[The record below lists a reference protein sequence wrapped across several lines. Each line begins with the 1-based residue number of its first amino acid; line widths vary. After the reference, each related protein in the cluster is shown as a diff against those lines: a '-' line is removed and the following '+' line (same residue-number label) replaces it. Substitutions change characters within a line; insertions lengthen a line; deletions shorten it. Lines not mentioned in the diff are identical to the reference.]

1 MGKNFWNNKW
11 KKCRIVK
18 GKEASKLKVRESKNI
33 SRRGVTYEKEEKKK
47 KEAKTF
53 TYWLN
58 TNSWVKN
65 TLRYDKIEVGKES
78 NCSDVRVFPN
88 KLENKRR

>member
-1 MGKNFWNNKW
+1 M
-11 KKCRIVK
+11 
-18 GKEASKLKVRESKNI
+18 
-33 SRRGVTYEKEEKKK
+33 KKK
-47 KEAKTF
+47 KEREEKQNLSILIAKTF

-78 NCSDVRVFPN
+78 NCSDVRVFHN
-88 KLENKRR
+88 KLENKRDRRQRDQISISNTSRSLIKQF

>member
-18 GKEASKLKVRESKNI
+18 GKEASKLKVRENKNI

-47 KEAKTF
+47 EKR
-53 TYWLN
+53 N
-58 TNSWVKN
+58 
-65 TLRYDKIEVGKES
+65 
-78 NCSDVRVFPN
+78 
-88 KLENKRR
+88 ENLYLLVEHEFMD

>member
-1 MGKNFWNNKW
+1 MR
-11 KKCRIVK
+11 KKK
-18 GKEASKLKVRESKNI
+18 
-33 SRRGVTYEKEEKKK
+33 RRKK
-47 KEAKTF
+47 KEAKIF
-53 TYWLN
+53 THWLN

>member
-1 MGKNFWNNKW
+1 MR
-11 KKCRIVK
+11 KKK
-18 GKEASKLKVRESKNI
+18 
-33 SRRGVTYEKEEKKK
+33 RRKK

-53 TYWLN
+53 THWLN